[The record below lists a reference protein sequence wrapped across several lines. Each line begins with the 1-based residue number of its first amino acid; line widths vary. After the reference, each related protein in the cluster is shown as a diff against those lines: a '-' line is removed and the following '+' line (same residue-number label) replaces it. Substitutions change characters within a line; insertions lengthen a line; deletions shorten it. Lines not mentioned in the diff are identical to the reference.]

1 MKYFISLILLLVSF
15 STQAE
20 IYRGVDE
27 EGEIFYSDKEQP
39 NAELIPTPTPNA
51 ISMPKLEAKKPVA
64 EDAEDAEMN
73 PYKSFGIVNPANN
86 TTIRD
91 NAGNISITL
100 SLLPALDT
108 KNNHRITIY
117 LDGQIVIS
125 ATTELTI
132 QLANI
137 RRGKHTLSAKVIDG
151 KGKQLI
157 RSNAVT
163 INMKQTSSQHNKP
176 SGTPPGPQ
184 TFDGNP
190 YTPGPQ
196 GIIFKPGPIYPPSD
210 S

>member
-1 MKYFISLILLLVSF
+1 MKYFLAIALLLFAF
-15 STQAE
+15 SIHAE

-27 EGEIFYSDKEQP
+27 EGNVFYSDKDQA

-51 ISMPKLEAKKPVA
+51 ITMPKLEANKPAA
-64 EDAEDAEMN
+64 EDAEKN
-73 PYKSFGIVNPANN
+73 PYKSFGIVSPANN
-86 TTIRD
+86 ATIRD
-91 NAGNISITL
+91 NIGNISITL

-108 KNNHRITIY
+108 KNSHRITIY

-137 RRGKHTLSAKVIDG
+137 SRGNHTLSAKVIDG

-163 INMKQTSSQHNKP
+163 IHMKRSSSQHNKS
-176 SGTPPGPQ
+176 SGTPPGPK
-184 TFDGNP
+184 TSDGNP

-196 GIIFKPGPIYPPSD
+196 GIIFKPGSISPPSD